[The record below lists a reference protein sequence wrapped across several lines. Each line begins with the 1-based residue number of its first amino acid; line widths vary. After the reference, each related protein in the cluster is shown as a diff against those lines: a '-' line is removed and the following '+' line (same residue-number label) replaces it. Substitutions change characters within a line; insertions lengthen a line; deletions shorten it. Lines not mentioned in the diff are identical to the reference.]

1 MKFRFDHLQ
10 ITVPDVEKVEPFY
23 DQLFSLLGFDVSK
36 KYKGYL
42 EHSDMLVVEYL
53 DDMLD
58 FGICS
63 PKAEFAA
70 DSVNSRKPGAV
81 QHLAFEA
88 ESRRAI
94 DEFFEAIQS
103 LEVKILHGRPKEYN
117 ERIAPGYY
125 ALFFESPDGI
135 RFEIFHY

>member
-1 MKFRFDHLQ
+1 M
-10 ITVPDVEKVEPFY
+10 
-23 DQLFSLLGFDVSK
+23 GFDVSK

-53 DDMLD
+53 DDALD

-88 ESRRAI
+88 ESRRAV
-94 DEFFEAIQS
+94 DEFFETIQS

-117 ERIAPGYY
+117 ERIARGYY